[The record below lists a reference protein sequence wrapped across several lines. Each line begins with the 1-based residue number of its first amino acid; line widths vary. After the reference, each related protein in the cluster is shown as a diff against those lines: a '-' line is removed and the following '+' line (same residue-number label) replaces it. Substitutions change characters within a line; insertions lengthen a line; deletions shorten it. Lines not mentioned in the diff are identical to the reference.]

1 MKIILKYKMQW
12 QLQFIPLPLF
22 VKVEMF
28 NYFLIPRITK
38 ITEIRWEKIID
49 TLKVENWTESS
60 NHTGLP

>member
-38 ITEIRWEKIID
+38 ITEIRWAKIID

>member
-22 VKVEMF
+22 VRVEMF

-38 ITEIRWEKIID
+38 ITEIRWAKIID